1 MKPVKE
7 NAVYFPLTT
16 LYSKYG
22 ALDIKSWD
30 DVFIQCKV
38 NDNKDMKILVK
49 FKDNKNVRR
58 NYDRDYLAYRQI
70 LIGTGDKI
78 FYFKQVQ
85 ENFVGNVLDVGYD
98 LYNWIEKQGLDF
110 DCFYKLDGQ
119 QSGFEPDTPPGGV
132 IANPGVIFNTYDIVV
147 LR

>member
-1 MKPVKE
+1 M
-7 NAVYFPLTT
+7 
-16 LYSKYG
+16 
-22 ALDIKSWD
+22 D
-30 DVFIQCKV
+30 
-38 NDNKDMKILVK
+38 DNKDMKILVK

-85 ENFVGNVLDVGYD
+85 EKFVGNVLDVGYD

-119 QSGFEPDTPPGGV
+119 ISAELRQ
-132 IANPGVIFNTYDIVV
+132 DICRAPAGALQISV
-147 LR
+147 LFLTRMI